1 MTDSDDFW
9 LDDEAPKEDTQD
21 GLIVLSDYFY
31 EKQHGRIG
39 TGFKSLDF
47 ILGGLGEASLTV
59 LTGKRGEGKC
69 FAKGTKVVMHD
80 GSLKSVEDV
89 SVGDKLM
96 GIDGSPR
103 NVVEL
108 SNGYGELFNVN
119 QTRGINYTVNGQ
131 HILCLWQNPE
141 YNNKGLRYKDFGEYI
156 EISVNDYM
164 KLGKTKRESF
174 KGYSTSVQ
182 FPSKDITID
191 PYFLG
196 VWLGDGTSE
205 NTSITNMD
213 EEVIDFVY
221 EHDSRIGVPSIISQ
235 SLRQKMKD
243 YDLFFNK
250 HIPDDYKFNSRDVRL
265 NVLAGLIDTD
275 GYLYHNCYYLT
286 LKNKSLCEDVK
297 YVANSL
303 GFKFN
308 FKEIKK
314 TCYNNGVTEVYYSA
328 SIYGNVESIP
338 VKIQRKKIVSVNKNK
353 NTFATGIK
361 IESVG
366 YGEYFGF
373 EVDDDHKFLLE
384 DFTVTHNSTLAG
396 QLALNAIQN
405 GHKVCF
411 YSGELS
417 AHMFQNWVFSQASG
431 DNHMIKIQ
439 DQFGND
445 FWIVEPIIESRI
457 RSWLGKDL
465 ILYDNKVNKHSERN
479 SILER
484 FKIAREKYGCTLF
497 FVDNMMTAKFSIDKE
512 RDYWRAQS
520 NFAGELVDFA
530 QENSSHVILV
540 AHPKKGDS
548 GDINDDVSGSSD
560 ITNRASNVIQVKR
573 TTEKERIETNADAFI
588 TISKNRDYGRTGKIR
603 MKFHPA
609 SRRLMDMDNENF
621 EDYSWVDHF

>member
-9 LDDEAPKEDTQD
+9 LDDEAPKEDTPD

-59 LTGKRGEGKC
+59 LTGKRGSGK
-69 FAKGTKVVMHD
+69 
-80 GSLKSVEDV
+80 
-89 SVGDKLM
+89 
-96 GIDGSPR
+96 
-103 NVVEL
+103 
-108 SNGYGELFNVN
+108 
-119 QTRGINYTVNGQ
+119 
-131 HILCLWQNPE
+131 
-141 YNNKGLRYKDFGEYI
+141 
-156 EISVNDYM
+156 
-164 KLGKTKRESF
+164 
-174 KGYSTSVQ
+174 
-182 FPSKDITID
+182 
-191 PYFLG
+191 
-196 VWLGDGTSE
+196 
-205 NTSITNMD
+205 
-213 EEVIDFVY
+213 
-221 EHDSRIGVPSIISQ
+221 
-235 SLRQKMKD
+235 
-243 YDLFFNK
+243 
-250 HIPDDYKFNSRDVRL
+250 
-265 NVLAGLIDTD
+265 
-275 GYLYHNCYYLT
+275 
-286 LKNKSLCEDVK
+286 
-297 YVANSL
+297 
-303 GFKFN
+303 
-308 FKEIKK
+308 
-314 TCYNNGVTEVYYSA
+314 
-328 SIYGNVESIP
+328 
-338 VKIQRKKIVSVNKNK
+338 
-353 NTFATGIK
+353 
-361 IESVG
+361 
-366 YGEYFGF
+366 
-373 EVDDDHKFLLE
+373 
-384 DFTVTHNSTLAG
+384 STLAG

-431 DNHMIKIQ
+431 DTNMIKIQ

-457 RSWLGKDL
+457 RSWLGKNL

-484 FKIAREKYGCTLF
+484 FKIAKEKYGCTLF

-573 TTEKERIETNADAFI
+573 TTDQEQIETNADAFI
-588 TISKNRDYGRTGKIR
+588 TISKNRDYGRIGKIR

-621 EDYSWVDHF
+621 EDYNWVDHF